1 MRRRDR
7 EVTDM
12 FEILGIVDRAKILRL
27 GLFDGEYPYVI
38 PMHFGYEYTDGRLLF
53 YLHSAREGH
62 KLDLIGANPNV
73 CVELD
78 CDAELVSGGDVAC
91 KYGSSFASVIGR
103 GQAQILDD
111 VEEKMKG
118 LALLMKNQT
127 GRDFAF
133 SPEMTTAVAVI
144 KVVVPEFSAKRR
156 PKSR

>member
-78 CDAELVSGGDVAC
+78 CDAELVS
-91 KYGSSFASVIGR
+91 FASVIGR

-133 SPEMTTAVAVI
+133 SPEMTAAVAVI